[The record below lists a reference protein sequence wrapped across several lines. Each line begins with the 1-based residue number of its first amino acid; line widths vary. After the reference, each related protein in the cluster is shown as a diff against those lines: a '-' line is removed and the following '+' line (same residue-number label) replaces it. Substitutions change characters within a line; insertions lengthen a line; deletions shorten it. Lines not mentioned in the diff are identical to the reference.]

1 MKQERARELI
11 DIVNGLSNDD
21 ACMVI
26 NMLSERCM
34 VFVGSMGNLNMTT
47 GLSWA
52 SLNGTMIQLNLE
64 TSEEDNISD
73 HGGWWRDAI
82 LEEAKRIRA
91 EEREAKKGGKV

>member
-1 MKQERARELI
+1 MKRERMDELV

-21 ACMVI
+21 ACAVI

-34 VFVGSMGNLNMTT
+34 VFVGTMGRRTMTT

-52 SLNGTMIQLNLE
+52 TLNGAMIQINLE
-64 TSEEDNISD
+64 TAEEYNIAD
-73 HGGWWRDAI
+73 HGKWWRDSI

-91 EEREAKKGGKV
+91 EERAAKGGKS

>member
-1 MKQERARELI
+1 MRQERARELI

-26 NMLSERCM
+26 NMLSDRCM
-34 VFVGSMGNLNMTT
+34 VFVGGMGNLNMTT

-52 SLNGTMIQLNLE
+52 SLNGAMIQLNLE
-64 TSEEDNISD
+64 TSEQDNIAD
-73 HGGWWRDAI
+73 HGEWWRDAI

-91 EEREAKKGGKV
+91 EDRAAKGGKA

>member
-1 MKQERARELI
+1 MKRERMDELV

-34 VFVGSMGNLNMTT
+34 VFVGGMGNRNMTT

-52 SLNGTMIQLNLE
+52 TLNGAMIQINLE
-64 TSEEDNISD
+64 TSEEENIAD
-73 HGGWWRDAI
+73 HGSWWRDSI

-91 EEREAKKGGKV
+91 EERAAKGGKV